1 MTPTRLSLLAVA
13 ALPLLAGCSA
23 ETTKT
28 IDKDEIA
35 KQAQGEFDRIAKAK
49 GQRFPKIVCPD
60 DLEGE
65 AGKKT
70 RCTATGPDG
79 TLGITVTVKSADG
92 DNAQLNF
99 KGDDKVTK

>member
-1 MTPTRLSLLAVA
+1 MA

-23 ETTKT
+23 ETTNT

-35 KQAQGEFDRIAKAK
+35 KQAQSEFDKIAKAK

-65 AGKKT
+65 KGMET
-70 RCTATGPDG
+70 RCSATGPDG
-79 TLGITVTVKSADG
+79 TLGITVTVTSADE

-99 KGDDKVTK
+99 KGDSKLTK